1 MAMNKR
7 DDTKWR
13 GIACILALVWGIL
26 LLLNMRF
33 YMQRF
38 TEKDILMPISY
49 IALYGFTIL
58 GCFLLA
64 IFPLQ
69 FYIYT
74 FFCCLWGVLN
84 IAEGGSALSVLM
96 YGLGL
101 FFAWKKGFFATRWR
115 VKLSLAS
122 ILLIA
127 ALFSQLRY
135 GGETFLDSLID
146 LFGLFIMMAIVVFL
160 ARHELK
166 ILRKNK
172 TLSMD
177 MQQFPSA
184 TEVVKHPSLS
194 LSEPEAV
201 RSPLSLSAT
210 EAVRP
215 PLSLSE
221 KKLTL
226 PRNRFKRKDVA
237 MAHGILD
244 GKKYAAIAIEQEMAL
259 STLKRRA
266 KLLYEY
272 ANVADQRSFI
282 AEYEGYTVEL
292 GNRQIAESALS
303 PARKRRWSV

>member
-1 MAMNKR
+1 MVTNEKDNAR
-7 DDTKWR
+7 YWR
-13 GIACILALVWGIL
+13 HIACVLALVWGL
-26 LLLNMRF
+26 LLFVNIRF
-33 YMQRF
+33 YMQGY
-38 TEKDILMPISY
+38 TEKNIMTPISTLV
-49 IALYGFTIL
+49 LYGFTIL
-58 GCFLLA
+58 GCFLLV

-122 ILLIA
+122 IPLIV

-135 GGETFLDSLID
+135 GREAFLTSLID
-146 LFGLFIMMAIVVFL
+146 LFGLFNIMAIVVFL
-160 ARHELK
+160 ARHELE

-194 LSEPEAV
+194 LSE
-201 RSPLSLSAT
+201 S

-215 PLSLSE
+215 PSLSLSE
-221 KKLTL
+221 NKLTL
-226 PRNRFKRKDVA
+226 PRNRFKRKDA
-237 MAHGILD
+237 AIAQGILE
-244 GKKYAAIAIEQEMAL
+244 GKKYVAIASEQEMGL
-259 STLKRRA
+259 STLKRRVKTLFA
-266 KLLYEY
+266 YV
-272 ANVADQRSFI
+272 NVVDKSSFI
-282 AEYEGYTVEL
+282 AEYEGCVVEL
-292 GNRQIAESALS
+292 EHSETVRPSGG
-303 PARKRRWSV
+303 

>member
-1 MAMNKR
+1 MVTNEKDNAR
-7 DDTKWR
+7 YWR
-13 GIACILALVWGIL
+13 HIACVLALVWGL
-26 LLLNMRF
+26 LLFVNIRF
-33 YMQRF
+33 YMQGY
-38 TEKDILMPISY
+38 TEKNIMTPISTLV
-49 IALYGFTIL
+49 LYGFTIL
-58 GCFLLA
+58 GCFLLV

-101 FFAWKKGFFATRWR
+101 FFAWKKGFFAIRWR

-122 ILLIA
+122 IPLIV

-135 GGETFLDSLID
+135 GRETFLTSLID
-146 LFGLFIMMAIVVFL
+146 LFGLFNIMAIVVFL
-160 ARHELK
+160 ARHELE

-177 MQQFPSA
+177 LQQLPS
-184 TEVVKHPSLS
+184 E
-194 LSEPEAV
+194 
-201 RSPLSLSAT
+201 T
-210 EAVRP
+210 EAVRH

-226 PRNRFKRKDVA
+226 PRDRFKRKDVVIA
-237 MAHGILD
+237 QRILE
-244 GKKYAAIAIEQEMAL
+244 GKKYVTIATEQEMGL
-259 STLKRRA
+259 STLKRRT

-272 ANVADQRSFI
+272 ANVADEWSFI

-292 GNRQIAESALS
+292 GNRWMAESALS
-303 PARKRRWSV
+303 PV